1 MRRFFSL
8 MSSAT
13 LQALAEP
20 LSSILFFVAFLTI
33 HLVPVFHYHQFGE
46 AGRLAR
52 ECGFS
57 VLLVFGLVFATASA
71 ARTIGGEIESG
82 TAAAA
87 LARPVSR
94 SLFFCAKTVGVM
106 VAFGLFLLGVSAA
119 TLVAVLSSEMGA
131 HLLAEG
137 SPSHVWAPGLAAGV
151 GSTLLAFA
159 GAAAANRFA
168 HRRFCVTACWLT
180 ALAQPFA
187 FLCVGLLSVH
197 GHEAPAFAILPALSL
212 LALACCV
219 FIALAAALS
228 VALKPAPVA
237 ALVGV
242 AVVLSFVYPLTAV
255 LPDISRFWL
264 VDQLAGGAM
273 PSGRDLAS
281 AAGAAACLIALWLS
295 AGSFLMS
302 RREIP

>member
-1 MRRFFSL
+1 MRRFL
-8 MSSAT
+8 ALTSSAT

-20 LSSILFFVAFLTI
+20 LSSILFLVAFLTV

-57 VLLVFGLVFATASA
+57 VLLVFGLAFATASA
-71 ARTIGGEIESG
+71 ARTVGGEIESG

-94 SLFFCAKTVGVM
+94 PLFFCAKTAGIM
-106 VAFGLFLLGVSAA
+106 AAFALFLLGVAAA
-119 TLVAVLSSEMGA
+119 TLLAVQTAETGA

-137 SPSHVWAPGLAAGV
+137 APSHVWKPGLAAGA
-151 GSTLLAFA
+151 GLTALAFA

-168 HRRFCVTACWLT
+168 RRRFCVTACCLT
-180 ALAQPFA
+180 ALAQPLA
-187 FLCVGLLSVH
+187 LGLAAACRQGH
-197 GHEAPAFAILPALSL
+197 GHLPAPILPALAV

-228 VALKPAPVA
+228 VTLKPAPVA
-237 ALVGV
+237 ALVGG
-242 AVVLSFVYPLTAV
+242 AVVLSFVWPPRAV

-264 VDQLAGGAM
+264 VDQLAGGAL
-273 PSGRDLAS
+273 PPPADL
-281 AAGAAACLIALWLS
+281 LS
-295 AGSFLMS
+295 ASCAAVALIVFWLGLGSVLMA

>member
-20 LSSILFFVAFLTI
+20 LSSILFLVAFLTI

-94 SLFFCAKTVGVM
+94 PLFFCAKTLGVM
-106 VAFGLFLLGVSAA
+106 LSFVLFLFGVAAA
-119 TLVAVLSSEMGA
+119 TVVAIQSSEVGA
-131 HLLAEG
+131 QLLAAG
-137 SPSHVWAPGLAAGV
+137 APSHVWRPGLAAGV
-151 GSTLLAFA
+151 GLTLLAFA

-168 HRRFCVTACWLT
+168 HCRFCVSACCFT
-180 ALAQPFA
+180 ALAQVLSGILVGVSTRGQGVLPF
-187 FLCVGLLSVH
+187 S
-197 GHEAPAFAILPALSL
+197 ILPALVL

-237 ALVGV
+237 ALVGG
-242 AVVLSFVYPLTAV
+242 AVVLSFAYPLRAV

-264 VDQLAGGAM
+264 VDRLAGGAM
-273 PSGRDLAS
+273 PP
-281 AAGAAACLIALWLS
+281 AAEMLPAAAAAVLLVAFWLGV
-295 AGSFLMS
+295 GSVLMS